1 MPPKQKTKADLKQAI
16 DQLTEKLR
24 AAEARLDADVEAER
38 DEALERADEAERR
51 VLDLEQEIGQ
61 LKKDLEGTT
70 DHVASEVERE
80 VKTRL
85 KRAESDLAGSEEH
98 VRQLE
103 FELDDARDEVDRLE
117 WKLESAERDAELQ
130 AARVREQAQRDHRK
144 ELEARDELIALLKE
158 KLSRRQNEPKA
169 MDTEAPPPSSST
181 GSGCTPDP
189 QHTKE
194 PRYQVAGRVMV
205 FMPHEK
211 ADKLSLPYHGP
222 YRIIEV
228 LTNGLSVRPVD
239 KPNTKPILVNV
250 DRVTPCPPELADES
264 WLGPKKERKR
274 ARTRYNLRK

>member
-1 MPPKQKTKADLKQAI
+1 MPPKQKTKAELKQAV

-38 DEALERADEAERR
+38 DEALARADEAEQR

-70 DHVASEVERE
+70 DHVASEVEHE

-85 KRAESDLAGSEEH
+85 KRAESDLAGSVEH

-117 WKLESAERDAELQ
+117 WKLENAERDAELQ

-158 KLSRRQNEPKA
+158 KLSRQNEPKA
-169 MDTEAPPPSSST
+169 VDTEAPPPSSSK

-189 QHTKE
+189 QHKQETG
-194 PRYQVAGRVMV
+194 PVANSGRTVR
-205 FMPHEK
+205 
-211 ADKLSLPYHGP
+211 LSLPTLPTFSGEEC
-222 YRIIEV
+222 R
-228 LTNGLSVRPVD
+228 D
-239 KPNTKPILVNV
+239 
-250 DRVTPCPPELADES
+250 DED
-264 WLGPKKERKR
+264 LFE
-274 ARTRYNLRK
+274 